1 MADDKSSLDDC
12 FNRLAQAMSEDE
24 AQKIEEVIWR
34 LWTSSGQSLVDSL
47 LSSASNTMSNGQFA
61 TALALLNGII
71 EKVPNFAEG
80 WNKRATLYYLIGEY
94 DLAVSDI
101 TQTLDLEPRHFGALS
116 GLGMIYLHWSEKE
129 KALRAFEDALAVHPH
144 LSGAR
149 SAVENI
155 KKSLEQKDHH

>member
-101 TQTLDLEPRHFGALS
+101 TQTLDLEPRHE
-116 GLGMIYLHWSEKE
+116 H
-129 KALRAFEDALAVHPH
+129 RCFERTTP
-144 LSGAR
+144 
-149 SAVENI
+149 
-155 KKSLEQKDHH
+155 